1 MKKFKL
7 SLFFACM
14 LMLLLAIYALAID
27 TEPAIELDKSCECEY
42 KVIDLSS
49 ENIIYGGTVD
59 LECKKCGTRHS
70 QELYQ
75 LIEPLGY
82 SISSSVIGTSY
93 YIHGDI
99 IKAIMEFNDSKIY
112 IGTIIATKEQLRGKL
127 PLNSKGDVVNNSITL
142 FNYNGI
148 GLNVI
153 DSYVSQIE
161 EKHTNI
167 EFLFC
172 AYMII
177 NDNTY
182 YIQPDGIKT
191 KYDELKFV
199 CYNDFVT
206 EPEEI
211 NGFGNVQAEPS
222 ADRLKQQE
230 NSTNDYNTEK
240 LSQDTID
247 DIIKRAN
254 LIITGG
260 KVLSCENASRL
271 LSHFLGGSG
280 NSYNFNIDEFMKD
293 ETALY
298 NRNFDIDKALR
309 ACESIARCGK
319 RYELYQAKESL
330 YHNLSGDYKYALG
343 SYFSSI
349 EITDISVYQRNG
361 KTVYSA
367 KLKYIVTDFYN
378 WDKYDTNKFLG
389 FVSPSELHSLHMAGV
404 AKEFLTYGEK
414 VYDISWIQGQ
424 CTKDIGI

>member
-14 LMLLLAIYALAID
+14 FILLLALCAF
-27 TEPAIELDKSCECEY
+27 AIEAEPIIEPEKSCDCEY

-49 ENIIYGGTVD
+49 ENIIYGGTID

-75 LIEPLGY
+75 LIESLGY
-82 SISSSVIGTSY
+82 SIGSSVIGTSY

-99 IKAIMEFNDSKIY
+99 IKAIMDFNDSKIY
-112 IGTIIATKEQLRGKL
+112 IGTIIATKEQLNGKL
-127 PLNSKGDVVNNSITL
+127 PLNSKGDIVNNSIIL

-148 GLNVI
+148 GLDVI

-161 EKHTNI
+161 EKHINI

-177 NDNTY
+177 GDNTY

-191 KYDELKFV
+191 TYDELEFV
-199 CYNDFVT
+199 RYNDFVGET
-206 EPEEI
+206 EEL
-211 NGFGNVQAEPS
+211 NGFCNVQAEPS

-230 NSTNDYNTEK
+230 NSTNDYNTEN
-240 LSQDTID
+240 LSQNIID

-260 KVLSCENASRL
+260 KVLACENASRL

-280 NSYNFNIDEFMKD
+280 NNYNFNIDEFMKD
-293 ETALY
+293 EIALS

-309 ACESIARCGK
+309 VCEAIARCGK
-319 RYELYQAKESL
+319 TYETYQAKESL
-330 YHNLSGDYKYALG
+330 FHNLSGDYKYALG
-343 SYFSSI
+343 SYFSYI
-349 EITDISVYQRNG
+349 EITDISVHLRNG
-361 KTVYSA
+361 KEVYSA
-367 KLKYIVTDFYN
+367 KLKYSVTDFYN
-378 WDKYDTNKFLG
+378 WDQNDTNKFLG
-389 FVSPSELHSLHMAGV
+389 FVSPSELHSLHKAGV